1 MGSGAGHAPK
11 CPFRLAGRIP
21 GLSDWPHET
30 AALIYYVSAVL
41 PAIGGDEMRWR
52 VLSAGFVVVFSSALA
67 GQQARPP
74 AGPTNAQV
82 PTFKVQAEYVEV
94 DVQVTDQKGSFV
106 RDLKKEDFEVFENG
120 KPQTISAFS
129 VVDLPLEQPDRPIFR
144 SVAIEPDVQS
154 NEHRFDGRVYVVVL
168 DDVHTAFTRTI
179 SAKNAVRRFIEQ
191 HFHANDLMA

>member
-1 MGSGAGHAPK
+1 MRTLSLLFIGL
-11 CPFRLAGRIP
+11 LASFP
-21 GLSDWPHET
+21 E
-30 AALIYYVSAVL
+30 
-41 PAIGGDEMRWR
+41 
-52 VLSAGFVVVFSSALA
+52 
-67 GQQARPP
+67 QARPP

-144 SVAIEPDVQS
+144 SVAIEPDVQI
-154 NEHRFDGRVYVVVL
+154 R
-168 DDVHTAFTRTI
+168 
-179 SAKNAVRRFIEQ
+179 
-191 HFHANDLMA
+191 